1 MVLIKV
7 VLREKALQFIKYD
20 SMGCKYLV
28 PLNISL
34 KINEPDC
41 KRNNIYFVTAEVYLA
56 KCTRTNIQQ

>member
-1 MVLIKV
+1 
-7 VLREKALQFIKYD
+7 
-20 SMGCKYLV
+20 MGCKYLV

-41 KRNNIYFVTAEVYLA
+41 KRNNIYFVAAEVYLA